1 MSRPLKVQIVERA
14 RQLIADEE
22 NWCQRHLA
30 LDVNGAVVSR
40 DRGYA
45 VWRVRASDQ
54 DDQEI

>member
-45 VWRVRASDQ
+45 VWRVRAQ